1 MGGCLLLNVET
12 SSKQTLS
19 PIMFFPQ
26 RMLNHFNTKYRPH
39 HLPTPLILVVLS
51 NLPCLRPSN

>member
-1 MGGCLLLNVET
+1 MGGNVET
-12 SSKQTLS
+12 SSKQILS